1 MGNIE
6 QNRKLMVEQIA
17 RAKAE
22 LNEGTKY
29 LKVQDKKGKQIMQAI
44 QQNAPLID
52 ISRYGMDAQNALPV
66 LKNGVKM
73 AINHKYKLHSDIGD
87 VPNQTHRHYWRY
99 SSKKEMEKTLD
110 NTKKVFKEWL
120 TLIDAAIKRPSKASL
135 KRVENHWRQEVNIDR
150 GASGTLYPLI
160 VKSGDGQSS
169 VI

>member
-6 QNRKLMVEQIA
+6 KNRKLMVEQIA

-44 QQNAPLID
+44 NNNAPLID
-52 ISRYGMDAQNALPV
+52 VSRYGMDAQNALPI
-66 LKNGVKM
+66 LRNGVQAALK
-73 AINHKYKLHSDIGD
+73 HKYQLHPDIGD
-87 VPNQTHRHYWRY
+87 VPKQTHRHYYRY
-99 SSKKEMEKTLD
+99 DSKKQMQKTLD

-120 TLIDAAIKRPSKASL
+120 ALIDAAIKRPSKASL
-135 KRVENHWRQEVNIDR
+135 KRVENHWRQEANVDR

-169 VI
+169 II

>member
-1 MGNIE
+1 MANINE
-6 QNRKLMVEQIA
+6 NRKLMVEQIA

-29 LKVQDKKGKQIMQAI
+29 LKVQDKKGKQIMQTI
-44 QQNAPLID
+44 YNNID
-52 ISRYGMDAQNALPV
+52 LVDVGRYGMDAQNALPV
-66 LKNGVKM
+66 LKNGVKL
-73 AINHKYKLHSDIGD
+73 AIKHKYKLHSDIGD
-87 VPNQTHRHYWRY
+87 VPKNTHRHYWRY
-99 SSKKEMEKTLD
+99 DSKKQMQDTLD

-135 KRVENHWRQEVNIDR
+135 KRVENHWKEEVNIDR

-160 VKSGDGQSS
+160 FKSGDGQSS